1 MAQKNLESNEALE
14 SALRNANTDI
24 AEKIVEVLPG
34 ELTTDVTDVLTSVQ
48 QTLEPIP
55 FAYTGIALGL
65 LALGAWVSNWI
76 TKFILFRV
84 LARLFRQTGVIHRG
98 SDTAMGVVAR
108 LSNVVPALVIT
119 AGLLVVPG
127 LPDGLVK
134 VIQNVCAAFI
144 VLTIAMAISGGL
156 DLANRVYARRPEARL
171 RPIKGYLQVV
181 KIVLYALATVLM
193 IASLIDR
200 SPLILLSGLGA
211 MAAVM
216 MLIFQDTLLSLVASV
231 QIGSGNIVR
240 VGDWIELPGSG
251 IEGDVTDIALHTVT
265 IQGSD
270 KTITTL
276 PVRKLIS
283 DPVRNWSGM
292 VESGGRRIKR
302 RLLIDVTSIRFLTGA
317 ELDRL
322 GRSSLLATWLRDKR
336 LELDTWNRTVVQDA
350 DRLEQRRLT
359 NIGTF
364 RAYVL
369 AYLRKHS
376 GIHQDMTLLVRQNE
390 PTPDGLPLELIVF
403 ANTTAW
409 IAYENIQSDIFDHL
423 IAVLPEF
430 GLRLFQNPSG
440 TDMSN
445 LAHAL
450 DDDADEASAS
460 RATSATTEPA
470 AAPVGAATGPA

>member
-1 MAQKNLESNEALE
+1 MLDAS
-14 SALRNANTDI
+14 RT
-24 AEKIVEVLPG
+24 
-34 ELTTDVTDVLTSVQ
+34 
-48 QTLEPIP
+48 PI
-55 FAYTGIALGL
+55 LWR
-65 LALGAWVSNWI
+65 AWVVPLLTLNSTN
-76 TKFILFRV
+76 TPSY
-84 LARLFRQTGVIHRG
+84 LA
-98 SDTAMGVVAR
+98 A
-108 LSNVVPALVIT
+108 N
-119 AGLLVVPG
+119 
-127 LPDGLVK
+127 
-134 VIQNVCAAFI
+134 
-144 VLTIAMAISGGL
+144 
-156 DLANRVYARRPEARL
+156 DL
-171 RPIKGYLQVV
+171 I
-181 KIVLYALATVLM
+181 
-193 IASLIDR
+193 
-200 SPLILLSGLGA
+200 
-211 MAAVM
+211 
-216 MLIFQDTLLSLVASV
+216 
-231 QIGSGNIVR
+231 
-240 VGDWIELPGSG
+240 
-251 IEGDVTDIALHTVT
+251 DIALHTVT

>member
-1 MAQKNLESNEALE
+1 MAQKNLESNEALD
-14 SALRNANTDI
+14 SALRTANTDL

-34 ELTTDVTDVLTSVQ
+34 ELTADVTDVLTSVQ
-48 QTLEPIP
+48 QTLAPIP

-84 LARLFRQTGVIHRG
+84 LARLFKQTGVIHRG

-144 VLTIAMAISGGL
+144 VLTVAMAISGGL
-156 DLANRVYARRPEARL
+156 DLANRVYSRRSEARL

-181 KIVLYALATVLM
+181 KIVLYAIATVLM

-322 GRSSLLATWLRDKR
+322 GRSSLLAAWLRDKR
-336 LELDTWNRTVVQDA
+336 LELDTWNRTVVQEAD

-390 PTPDGLPLELIVF
+390 STPDGLPLELIAF

-450 DDDADEASAS
+450 DDDADEAP
-460 RATSATTEPA
+460 TEPA